1 MIIVNLAK
9 YLEEHGYG
17 TAMLAGDETGENPI
31 FVEKLPIGKE
41 GIGIMSRGD
50 PITRGLR
57 TTMTI
62 DIYSRGSDDITGHDR
77 LKEILKFFKNECF
90 PSCDLPVVP
99 EYSEYLYSKTII
111 QPVFNVTNVGF
122 DGADRNIYLASA
134 QIIYKEN

>member
-9 YLEEHGYG
+9 FLENNGYG
-17 TAMLAGDETGENPI
+17 TAMLAGDETGLNPI

-50 PITRGLR
+50 PITRGSR

-62 DIYSRGSDDITGHDR
+62 DLYSRGSDDITGHDR
-77 LKEILKFFKNECF
+77 LKEILKFFTTDCF

-99 EYSEYLYSKTII
+99 EFSEYLYSKTII
-111 QPVFNVTNVGF
+111 QPTFNITNVGF
-122 DGADRNIYLASA
+122 DGADRNIYSASA